1 MGCVSTK
8 ILMRSGSLKE
18 ELQKLGLRRRIRRT
32 DSYEEIII
40 SKNGTE
46 QLVAVLC
53 SSRSNTAATKM
64 IKEHE
69 SSTQVLLQKE
79 EVEEKEPENS
89 IETINVWELLAGLEN
104 DNEDKVKEKGEPS
117 ECISTIKEDSETSED
132 KVKEDSETSEVE
144 KGFKRKMVANEL
156 AAMRVPAFEFA
167 RTGSLRD
174 WLSQGGQEFSS
185 TESYVTPRIG
195 RYEYASGKK
204 EDFFDPNLVSQF
216 EQAMEDMTLEEEKIL
231 GQIM

>member
-1 MGCVSTK
+1 MGCVSSK
-8 ILMRSGSLKE
+8 ILMRSGSFKE
-18 ELQKLGLRRRIRRT
+18 ELQKLGLRRRRRT

-46 QLVAVLC
+46 QFVAVLC
-53 SSRSNTAATKM
+53 SSRSNTTATKM

-69 SSTQVLLQKE
+69 SSTQVSLQKE
-79 EVEEKEPENS
+79 EVEEQELENS

-104 DNEDKVKEKGEPS
+104 DNEEKVKEKGEPS
-117 ECISTIKEDSETSED
+117 ECINTI
-132 KVKEDSETSEVE
+132 KEDSETSEVE

-185 TESYVTPRIG
+185 HESYVTPRIG
-195 RYEYASGKK
+195 RYEYASGNK
-204 EDFFDPNLVSQF
+204 EDFFYPNLVSQL
-216 EQAMEDMTLEEEKIL
+216 EQAMEDMILEEEKIL